1 MLRQATEY
9 AKRHYRKKRWQKV
22 VTVLAAVVVF
32 CTTYALILPA
42 ITMEKDCEIPEHTH
56 TEACYTKETS
66 TIEKTVPVCTAE
78 NLHHHTASCYNDYAE
93 AVCGYADFVIH
104 QHDSSCYDADGNL
117 LCPLPEIKVH
127 THNASCWTEVRSTHE
142 HTDACYEWEQGDLI
156 CGQEERSGHIHG
168 EDCYTTTSSLTC
180 QIPESVGHQHDASC
194 CAEDGELVCGL
205 AEGEGAHSHTE
216 DCFKV
221 TKTLTCEIP
230 EDSGHHHCADCYEKV
245 RGKLICTEQPET
257 AVPQLTCGKT
267 EIIPHKHTDEC
278 YNENGTLICGKTQI
292 LEHRHTDACFKTVE
306 ESVETEVLTCGMEEH
321 THTDECFASA
331 WSLENGISLMDA
343 TTLEDSD
350 DDTAANEDARADF
363 SGYVETVTYKDATYN
378 PDTDQVEVSFGLTF
392 AIDSAAMHPGG
403 IDQHNFVYALPKGV
417 TIPDSMLGKTYTGR
431 DTSGAEGFTYS
442 FVKNDN
448 GTYSILIDFIHDY
461 VEDKDNFEGYINFS
475 AYAGATDE
483 KESEYK
489 YTFADDLVIDIKP
502 EEIKHPEG
510 ESMHYNIAVEKS
522 ASNYNY
528 DENKITYKITVDST
542 KGTPDP
548 LNLTDVLKLNGLSV
562 DHVQLGS
569 VVVEDRWDQWNMVQ
583 GSATTIEN
591 ASLAYDGATSQITM
605 SLPGLGTGSEGNGQ
619 RYTITYDVYLNE
631 PAAGSQ
637 YDVGNKATV
646 SGNDTEKGEIIKDS
660 DETTT
665 TVNKDLDLKKVGTYN
680 KDTNTI
686 TWSITVNGNR
696 NNIAGSTLTDD
707 MFASIKNT
715 VKFDPSDG
723 IAWGTGEAENTLV
736 FSAVDGNV
744 NKNSYTITYTTP
756 LPEGLTFTDGVAV
769 VDNKATVT
777 PPSGDKKETEA
788 TVTID
793 KTVDIG
799 KKGEYD
805 KSQNKIKW
813 VITVNQNGNPLK
825 DTVLTDTM
833 FDQVPADSITV
844 SPGTEGLSITEN
856 ADGTIEKITF
866 NESAGSQTYTITYY
880 TTVPDPQES
889 EESVTVKNES
899 TVTPPDLPP
908 KTDEETVI
916 VNKAVDL
923 SKTGSYDKIS
933 DTITWTI
940 TVNQNGN
947 DLTGK
952 VLTDGMFEQ
961 FTDKSQITISPKD
974 SGYEWDGDNLK
985 FTAVENGVNN
995 QTYTITYT
1003 TKSGVAVNATGTV
1016 SNTVGL
1022 GGKETTT
1029 EVPVDR
1035 TIAFDK
1041 ENGSYD
1047 ANNKCIWWN
1056 IYLNSNYQNIADYQL
1071 TDTMFGEM
1079 VDGSLQ
1085 VLSDNKYPVTEA
1097 EGSYTIFKT
1106 QDGKV
1111 SSILFNGVGTTGVNT
1126 QKFLIKYATPADPK
1140 WDGYTVTNTAV
1151 IDPPGDTPPIPDH
1164 GEATVPGEGSVVKK
1178 CESGILTE
1186 SGLLEMTW
1194 KMEVQVPST
1203 GLPAGT
1209 KITDTLKDGQWM
1221 TRDQIVK
1228 WASVLN
1234 AKDVQGNYVGDT
1246 GLNYWWPAGK
1256 TYDIVFNAD
1265 DGTTCTYADIVSG
1278 SNDAF
1283 NKKFVGFTLEFLGE
1297 LAADPYGGNIIW
1309 FDYQSYADVST
1320 VSDTQK
1326 YQNTVSIQPPDGTKK
1341 DSTAS
1346 YDYKKAGV
1354 YKTDGNGNKESTPF
1368 TTTDGVLTWK
1378 VRVRTSKDCNQVTV
1392 VDTLPQGVTL
1402 TGIKFGNTELT
1413 IGNGTQISCNPIWF
1427 GNNLLHID
1435 GSIEEKDTGDKIKLE
1450 LFCKNYDDSK
1460 DVQIPYRSEFD
1471 IYYTCKINQGV
1482 LNDMNAEQATSF
1494 INTVTAWEDETELPS
1509 DSHTQEVKYDKNG
1522 TTTKV
1527 VDKAGKWENDSRLL
1541 DYSVVLNPDGK
1552 DLVDGKDTLTLTDTL
1567 QFSTYPNNT
1576 TKLIDTALLPGSVK
1590 LYKLVYNDADDQI
1603 KGEEIKNWTWKVET
1617 KTDDKGWEI
1626 QHLSIITATVPD
1638 STPMIFEYA
1647 YNVWLP
1653 EGSTTDEAE
1662 SWDLP
1667 SVKNTVTLFGD
1678 NQSSS
1683 ESDSKVEWKETQTE
1697 AGIKYDHALILYKVE
1712 EGNYG
1717 KTLPG
1722 AEFTL
1727 YDASKNQIGTYTT
1740 DSNGSFTIKWDEEGK
1755 TFAYNKL
1762 YYLVE
1767 TKAPEGHIMPDNPPE
1782 YCFYFSSTEDTTN
1795 RLPDVIPE
1803 GAVDLSVSADQ
1814 IYCENEKG
1822 TTSITV
1828 DKKWLSSDGTTD
1840 ITGNKG
1846 GSVTFNLYQKSSTTP
1861 PGESG
1866 GSSSDGTTAT
1876 FSGSIKI
1883 GEYGSDYLFT
1893 LEPDTHPAGTKVSFT
1908 ITGMYDNPE
1917 PTIYLNGIALTP
1929 SGVQREEY
1937 PLDEW
1942 TTATKVTYTYS
1953 FDLSAGANFLSGWT
1967 SNYAKT
1973 DWKFTTPVF
1982 DEPIIPKPDIP
1993 DTPEDYLV
2001 GTYTIGP
2008 NTDAHGWRL
2017 TIDNLPKQGVD
2028 DEGNTVYYTYYIV
2041 ENNGN
2046 YSTKYDNNGGIA
2058 SGTITVTNTES
2069 DTPGYVMPETGGAGT
2084 QLYTAGGAL
2093 LTAAAGILLYIQNKR
2108 RKEGTA
2114 SS

>member
-42 ITMEKDCEIPEHTH
+42 ITMEKDCQIPEHTH

-66 TIEKTVPVCTAE
+66 TIEKMVPVCTAE
-78 NLHHHTASCYNDYAE
+78 NPHHHTASCYNDNAE

-104 QHDSSCYDADGNL
+104 QHDASCYDADGNL
-117 LCPLPEIKVH
+117 LCPLPEIKSH
-127 THNASCWTEVRSTHE
+127 THDASCWTEVRSTHE
-142 HTDACYEWEQGDLI
+142 HTDACCEWEQGDLV

-292 LEHRHTDACFKTVE
+292 LEHKHTGACFKTVE
-306 ESVETEVLTCGMEEH
+306 EPVETEVLTCGMEEH
-321 THTDECFASA
+321 THTDECYASA
-331 WSLENGISLMDA
+331 WSLENGISLMNA
-343 TTLEDSD
+343 ATLEDSGD
-350 DDTAANEDARADF
+350 DGAAANEDARADF
-363 SGYVETVTYKDATYN
+363 SGYVKTVTYKDAAYN
-378 PDTDQVEVSFGLTF
+378 PATDQVEVSFGLTF

-403 IDQHNFVYALPKGV
+403 IDQRNFVYALPKGV

-522 ASNYNY
+522 ASQYNY

-542 KGTPDP
+542 KGTPNP

-569 VVVEDRWDQWNMVQ
+569 VVVEDRHDEWNMVY
-583 GSATTIEN
+583 GSQKDVSGCTMN
-591 ASLAYDGATSQITM
+591 YDSNTGEITM
-605 SLPGLGTGSEGNGQ
+605 NLPGLGTGSEGNGQ

-637 YDVGNKATV
+637 YTVGNKASV

-660 DETTT
+660 GETTT
-665 TVNKDLDLKKVGTYN
+665 TVNKDLDLRKTGTYN
-680 KDTNTI
+680 KDTNSI
-686 TWSITVNGNR
+686 TWSITLNNNR
-696 NNIAGSTLTDD
+696 NNIAGATLTDE
-707 MFASIKNT
+707 MFASIPNKSEA
-715 VKFDPSDG
+715 KFEPSDG
-723 IAWGTGEAENTLV
+723 IAWGTGEAKNTLV
-736 FSAVDGNV
+736 FNAVENGV
-744 NKNSYTITYTTP
+744 NKNPYTITYTTP
-756 LPEGLTFTDGVAV
+756 LPNDLTFTDGVAV
-769 VDNKATVT
+769 VNNKATVT
-777 PPSGDKKETEA
+777 PPSGEKQETE
-788 TVTID
+788 TSVTID
-793 KTVDIG
+793 KTVDVG

-805 KSQNKIKW
+805 KSSGKIKW
-813 VITVNQNGNPLK
+813 TITVNQNGNPLK
-825 DTVLTDTM
+825 GTDLTDTM
-833 FDQVPADSITV
+833 FNQIPADSITV
-844 SPGTEGLSITEN
+844 TPSPDGMTITQN
-856 ADGTIEKITF
+856 ADGTIDKITF
-866 NESAGSQTYTITYY
+866 NESAGNQTYTITYY
-880 TTVPDPQES
+880 TTVPNPE
-889 EESVTVKNES
+889 EGKESVEVKNGT

-916 VNKAVDL
+916 VNKTVDL
-923 SKTGSYDKIS
+923 SKTGTYDKIS

-940 TVNQNGN
+940 TVNKNGN

-952 VLTDGMFEQ
+952 VLTDGMFAQ
-961 FTDKSQITISPKD
+961 FTDKSQITIAPGN
-974 SGYEWDGDNLK
+974 GYEWYGGNLK
-985 FTAVENGVNN
+985 FTAAENGVNN

-1003 TKSGVAVNATGTV
+1003 TKSGVDINGKDTV

-1022 GGKETTT
+1022 DGKETTT
-1029 EVPVDR
+1029 DVSVDR
-1035 TIAFDK
+1035 TITFDK
-1041 ENGSYD
+1041 QDGSYNAHD
-1047 ANNKCIWWN
+1047 KCIWWTIELNTNNQN
-1056 IYLNSNYQNIADYQL
+1056 IYNFVL
-1071 TDTMFGEM
+1071 TDEMFADM
-1079 VDGSLQ
+1079 VEGSLE
-1085 VLSDNKYPVTEA
+1085 VKVN
-1097 EGSYTIFKT
+1097 GSWDAKDETAGAYTVYKNA
-1106 QDGKV
+1106 QGKV
-1111 SSILFNGVGTTGVNT
+1111 TSIVFGLVGTTGGNT
-1126 QKFLIKYATPADPK
+1126 NRYTIKYATPANPK
-1140 WDGYTVTNTAV
+1140 WDGYTVKNTAT
-1151 IDPPGDTPPIPDH
+1151 IDPPGETPPIEDT

-1209 KITDTLKDGQWM
+1209 TITDTLKDGQWM
-1221 TRDQIVK
+1221 TRGQIVE

-1234 AKDVQGNYVGDT
+1234 AKDVQGNYVGGT

-1256 TYDIVFNAD
+1256 TYDIVFTAD

-1278 SNDAF
+1278 TNGAF
-1283 NKKFVGFTLEFLGE
+1283 DKKFVGFTLKFLSE
-1297 LAADPYGGNIIW
+1297 IAADPYGGNIIW
-1309 FDYQSYADVST
+1309 FDYQSYANVSSVT
-1320 VSDTQK
+1320 DSQK
-1326 YQNTVSIQPPDGTKK
+1326 YHNTISITPPGGTSK

-1378 VRVRTSKDCNQVTV
+1378 VRVRTSKDCDKVTV

-1413 IGNGTQISCNPIWF
+1413 ISNGTQISCNPIWF

-1435 GSIEEKDTGDKIKLE
+1435 GSITEKDTGDEIE
-1450 LFCKNYDDSK
+1450 LVLSSKNYDGSV

-1482 LNDMNAEQATSF
+1482 LNGMNAEQATSF
-1494 INTVTAWEDETELPS
+1494 TNTVTAWEDETELPS

-1527 VDKAGKWENDSRLL
+1527 VDKAGEWENDSRLL

-1552 DLVDGKDTLTLTDTL
+1552 DLVDGKDTLALTDTL

-1590 LYKLVYNDADDQI
+1590 LYKLAYNDAGDQI

-1697 AGIKYDHALILYKVE
+1697 AGIKYDHSLILYKVE

-1740 DSNGSFTIKWDEEGK
+1740 DKNGSFVIKWDEEEG
-1755 TFAYNKL
+1755 TFEHNKL

-1767 TKAPEGHIMPDNPPE
+1767 TKAPEGYLMPDTPPE
-1782 YCFYFSSTEDTTN
+1782 YYFYFSSTEDTVN
-1795 RLPDVIPE
+1795 KLPDVIPE

-1814 IYCENEKG
+1814 IYCENEKS

-1828 DKKWLSSDGTTD
+1828 DKKWLSSGGDD
-1840 ITGNKG
+1840 ITSSKG

-1866 GSSSDGTTAT
+1866 GSGGGISSGGNVTVSINLGKYGPDGEIHNGTYTCK
-1876 FSGSIKI
+1876 SGSTVEFDVASWGTPVLKF
-1883 GEYGSDYLFT
+1883 GSDFWNSQDVIEPVSQSGSQPTFFHYRFT
-1893 LEPDTHPAGTKVSFT
+1893 VTESVVVTGKTDDNNLQT
-1908 ITGMYDNPE
+1908 ITVSITE
-1917 PTIYLNGIALTP
+1917 PAD
-1929 SGVQREEY
+1929 S
-1937 PLDEW
+1937 
-1942 TTATKVTYTYS
+1942 
-1953 FDLSAGANFLSGWT
+1953 
-1967 SNYAKT
+1967 
-1973 DWKFTTPVF
+1973 
-1982 DEPIIPKPDIP
+1982 KPDP
-1993 DTPEDYLV
+1993 SPETPEDYLV

-2041 ENNGN
+2041 ENAGS
-2046 YSTKYDNNGGIA
+2046 YSASYDNNGGIA

-2069 DTPGYVMPETGGAGT
+2069 DTPGYVLPETGGAGT